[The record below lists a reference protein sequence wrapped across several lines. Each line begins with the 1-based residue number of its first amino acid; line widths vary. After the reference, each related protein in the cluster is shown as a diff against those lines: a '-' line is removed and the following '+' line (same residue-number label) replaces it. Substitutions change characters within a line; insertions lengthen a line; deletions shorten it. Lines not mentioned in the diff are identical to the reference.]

1 MCKRK
6 YHKVHTEKNQS
17 LTNPFYSQTVTNT
30 ITTFQCVKNITY
42 KQDVKDLIEAIFPT
56 DKLIFSVIDN

>member
-30 ITTFQCVKNITY
+30 ITTFQCVKKY
-42 KQDVKDLIEAIFPT
+42 YL
-56 DKLIFSVIDN
+56 